1 MSRGNPDNLVPN
13 EARTPEERR
22 RNATKAGQASGRA
35 RRKKRDMREAAQ
47 VLLNM
52 KVPKDQKNLIQTM
65 KAMGLKGTELDMNMA
80 ILVVAYAKAMLG
92 DIEAAR
98 FIRDSAGYDPRTQ
111 ISEKQFKYQK
121 KHDRELLDKA
131 SGVSLDEDGESVVFY
146 LPYNGRPDSFEDTGE
161 DTEEEAEEDE

>member
-22 RNATKAGQASGRA
+22 RNAAKAGKASGRA
-35 RRKKRDMREAAQ
+35 RRIKRDMREAAQ

-52 KVPKDQKNLIQTM
+52 KVPKDQTNLLQTM
-65 KAMGLKGTELDMNMA
+65 KAMGLKNAELDMNMA

-121 KHDRELLDKA
+121 KHDKELLDKA
-131 SGVSLDEDGESVVFY
+131 NGVTLGDDGESVIFY
-146 LPYNGRPDSFEDTGE
+146 LPDNGRGDREDAFDEEPDSLGE
-161 DTEEEAEEDE
+161 